1 MEIFVGMRKPGRA
14 IVGAIVAAVLGGCA
28 DLALEPD
35 RVPHS
40 MVLLPAD
47 TLITEGDPLR
57 LRVTVLDV
65 DGNVIPGPPSWA
77 PPEWEVSDAEAVQVA
92 PDGTVIGAAGTSTR
106 VIARSAGLEAWT
118 TLRINPLSVALS
130 APAVYLNQAAQNVDG
145 TVPLIAGRRA
155 LLRVFANGDEV
166 SFYEPRVRATFYR
179 DGGAV
184 HSVSIN
190 SPAELLPDQ
199 VVESRLDRSYNAVI
213 PGEVLQPGVGLVVEI
228 DPDGVVPQSSASQ
241 SRIPAQGVMPLDI
254 VEMPNLHQVI
264 VPVLVTWAP
273 DERVFNWTR
282 GLTAESPQLQLAR
295 TLLPIGDMTVEVHET
310 YYTSADLTEGAGWN
324 AFIREIRTLYFMEGE
339 KGYYYG
345 ALQLPAGSAWGGLG
359 YLHLPV
365 SVGRASE
372 GTYAHELGHN
382 MNLRHAPCGSA
393 GGPDPNYPYD
403 DGSSGIW
410 GYHIQRGRLIDPE
423 QYRDLMGYCSP
434 DWVSDFH
441 FIRATNFRM
450 VRDTRPAPGTAGAP
464 AAVDA
469 PAPADVAAAHEK
481 TLLLWG
487 GAGGGEF
494 MLEPAFLID
503 APAKLPE
510 AAGPYRLEGFGPEG
524 EQRFSFSF
532 TPDPVEHG
540 GAHFFFTVPY
550 DPDRDGALER
560 VVLTGREGEHTL
572 RSGSTPPMAIIT
584 NRATGQVRAILRNWG
599 GGFARI
605 DGDTEIMVSDGLPG
619 GIR

>member
-1 MEIFVGMRKPGRA
+1 MRISRQT
-14 IVGAIVAAVLGGCA
+14 IVVAALAAASGGCA

-35 RVPHS
+35 SIPHS

-57 LRVTVLDV
+57 LRVTVLDA

-77 PPEWEVSDAEAVQVA
+77 PPEWELSDPDAVQIE
-92 PDGTVIGAAGTSTR
+92 PDGTVIGSAGTSTR

-130 APAVYLNQAAQNVDG
+130 APAIYLIQAAQNVDG
-145 TVPLIAGRRA
+145 TVPIIAGRRA
-155 LLRVFANGDEV
+155 FLRVFANGDEV

-179 DGGAV
+179 DGAAV

-190 SPAELLPDQ
+190 SPAERLPDE

-228 DPDGVVPQSSASQ
+228 DPDGVVPQSAASQ

-254 VEMPNLHQVI
+254 VDMPNLHQVI

-282 GLTAESPQLQLAR
+282 GMTAESTQLQLAR
-295 TLLPIGDMTVEVHET
+295 TLLPIGDMTVEVHGT
-310 YYTSADLTEGAGWN
+310 YHTSADLTEGAGWN
-324 AFIREIRTLYFMEGE
+324 ALIREIRTLYYMEGE

-359 YLHLPV
+359 YLNLPV
-365 SVGRASE
+365 SVGRARE
-372 GTYAHELGHN
+372 DTYAHELGHN

-410 GYHIQRGRLIDPE
+410 GYHIERGRLIDPE

-434 DWVSDFH
+434 DWVSDYH
-441 FIRATNFRM
+441 FIRATNYRM
-450 VRDTRPAPGTAGAP
+450 ARDAGPAS
-464 AAVDA
+464 AAADA
-469 PAPADVAAAHEK
+469 PALPET
-481 TLLLWG
+481 TLMLWG
-487 GAGGGEF
+487 AAGGGELL
-494 MLEPAFLID
+494 LEPAFLID

-510 AAGPYRLEGFGPEG
+510 AAGPYRLEGFGPDG
-524 EQRFSFSF
+524 QQRFAFSF

-540 GAHFFFTVPY
+540 GAHFLFAVPY
-550 DPDRDGALER
+550 DPDRDGVLER
-560 VVLTGREGEHTL
+560 VVLTGPEGEHIL
-572 RSGSTPPMAIIT
+572 RAGSTPPMAIIT
-584 NRATGQVRAILRNWG
+584 NRATGQVRAILRDWD
-599 GGFARI
+599 GGFNRVDA
-605 DGDTEIMVSDGLPG
+605 DTEIMVSDGLPG
-619 GIR
+619 GMR

>member
-1 MEIFVGMRKPGRA
+1 MRISRQA
-14 IVGAIVAAVLGGCA
+14 IVVAAVAAASGSCA

-47 TLITEGDPLR
+47 TLITEGEPLR
-57 LRVTVLDV
+57 LRVTVLDEE
-65 DGNVIPGPPSWA
+65 GNVIPGPPSWA
-77 PPEWEVSDAEAVQVA
+77 PPTWEVLDSDAVQIE
-92 PDGTVIGAAGTSTR
+92 PDGTVNGGAGTSTR
-106 VIARSAGLEAWT
+106 ITARSAGLEAWT

-130 APAVYLNQAAQNVDG
+130 APVIYLNQAAQNLDG
-145 TVPLIAGRRA
+145 TVPIIAGRKA

-166 SFYEPRVRATFYR
+166 SFYQPRVRATFYR
-179 DGGAV
+179 DGETV
-184 HSVSIN
+184 HRVSIN
-190 SPAELLPDQ
+190 PPAELLPDE
-199 VVESRLDRSYNAVI
+199 VVENRIDRSYNAVI

-228 DPDGVVPQSSASQ
+228 DPDGVVPQSAVSQ

-254 VEMPNLHQVI
+254 VNMPTLHQVI

-282 GLTAESPQLQLAR
+282 GLTAESPRLQLAR

-310 YYTSADLTEGAGWN
+310 YHTSADLTVGAGWR
-324 AFIREIRTLYFMEGE
+324 AFLREIEFLYYMEGE

-345 ALQLPAGSAWGGLG
+345 ALQLPSGSAWGGLG
-359 YLHLPV
+359 YLNLPV

-410 GYHIQRGRLIDPE
+410 GYHIGRGRLIDPE

-434 DWVSDFH
+434 DWVSDYH
-441 FIRATNFRM
+441 FIRATNYRM
-450 VRDTRPAPGTAGAP
+450 ARDTGPAADASPPAGAANTP
-464 AAVDA
+464 AASD
-469 PAPADVAAAHEK
+469 K

-487 GAGGGEF
+487 GAGGGELL
-494 MLEPAFLID
+494 LEPAFLID
-503 APAKLPE
+503 APATLPE
-510 AAGPYRLEGFGPEG
+510 TGGPYRLEGLGPDG
-524 EQRFSFSF
+524 ERRFEFAF

-540 GAHFFFTVPY
+540 GAHFMFAVPY
-550 DPDRDGALER
+550 DPERDGTLER
-560 VVLTGREGEHTL
+560 VVLTGPDGEFTL
-572 RSGSTPPMAIIT
+572 RAGSTPPMAIIT
-584 NRATGQVRAILRNWG
+584 NRATGQVRAILRDWN
-599 GGFARI
+599 GGFNRVG
-605 DGDTEIMVSDGLPG
+605 GDIEIMVSDGLPG
-619 GIR
+619 GAR

>member
-1 MEIFVGMRKPGRA
+1 MRISRQT
-14 IVGAIVAAVLGGCA
+14 IVAAAVAAALAGCA

-35 RVPHS
+35 SVPHS

-77 PPEWEVSDAEAVQVA
+77 PPEWEISDPDAVQIE
-92 PDGTVIGAAGTSTR
+92 PDGTVIGSTGTSTR

-130 APAVYLNQAAQNVDG
+130 APAIYLNQAAQNVDG
-145 TVPLIAGRRA
+145 TVPIIAGRRA
-155 LLRVFANGDEV
+155 FLRVFANGDEV

-179 DGGAV
+179 DGAAV
-184 HSVSIN
+184 HSATIN
-190 SPAELLPDQ
+190 SPAEQLPDE

-228 DPDGVVPQSSASQ
+228 DPDGVVPQSAASQ
-241 SRIPAQGVMPLDI
+241 SRIPAEGVMPLDI
-254 VEMPNLHQVI
+254 VDMPSLHQVI

-282 GLTAESPQLQLAR
+282 GMTAESTQLQLAR

-310 YYTSADLTEGAGWN
+310 YHTSADLTEGAGWR
-324 AFIREIRTLYFMEGE
+324 AFLREIEFLYYMEGE

-345 ALQLPAGSAWGGLG
+345 ALQLPPGSAWGGLG
-359 YLHLPV
+359 YLNLPV

-410 GYHIQRGRLIDPE
+410 GYHIERGRLIDPE

-441 FIRATNFRM
+441 FIRATNYRM
-450 VRDTRPAPGTAGAP
+450 ARDTRPASGA
-464 AAVDA
+464 AAVSA
-469 PAPADVAAAHEK
+469 LPEK
-481 TLLLWG
+481 TIMLWG
-487 GAGGGEF
+487 GAGGGELL
-494 MLEPAFLID
+494 LEPAFLID

-510 AAGPYRLEGFGPEG
+510 VGGPYRLEALGPDG
-524 EQRFSFSF
+524 VQRFAFSF
-532 TPDPVEHG
+532 TPDPVEYG
-540 GAHFFFTVPY
+540 GAHFLFAVPY

-560 VVLTGREGEHTL
+560 VVLAGPEGEFEL
-572 RSGSTPPMAIIT
+572 RAGSTPPMAIIT
-584 NRATGQVRAILRNWG
+584 NRATGQVRAILRDWD
-599 GGFARI
+599 GGFNRV
-605 DGDTEIMVSDGLPG
+605 DGDTDIMVSDGLPG
-619 GIR
+619 GVR

>member
-1 MEIFVGMRKPGRA
+1 MGMRIPRQP
-14 IVGAIVAAVLGGCA
+14 IVVAAVVVAVGGCA
-28 DLALEPD
+28 DLALEPA

-65 DGNVIPGPPSWA
+65 EGNVIPGPPSWA
-77 PPEWEVSDAEAVQVA
+77 PPAWEVADSGAVQIA
-92 PDGTVIGAAGTSTR
+92 PDGTVTGAAGTSTR
-106 VIARSAGLEAWT
+106 VVARSAGLEAWT

-130 APAVYLNQAAQNVDG
+130 APSIYLNQAAQNVDG
-145 TVPLIAGRRA
+145 TVPIIAGRRA

-179 DGGAV
+179 DGDVV
-184 HSVSIN
+184 HEVSIN
-190 SPAELLPDQ
+190 PPGELLPDE
-199 VVESRLDRSYNAVI
+199 VIESRLDRSYNAVI

-228 DPDGVVPQSSASQ
+228 DPDGVVPQSAASR
-241 SRIPAQGVMPLDI
+241 SRIPAEGVMPLDI
-254 VEMPNLHQVI
+254 VDMPPLHQVI
-264 VPVLVTWAP
+264 VPVLVAWAP

-282 GLTAESPQLQLAR
+282 GLTAESPQLQMAR

-324 AFIREIRTLYFMEGE
+324 AFLREIRVLWLMDNAR
-339 KGYYYG
+339 GYYYG
-345 ALQLPAGSAWGGLG
+345 ALQLPPGSAWGGLG
-359 YLHLPV
+359 YLNQRV
-365 SVGRASE
+365 SVGRARE
-372 GTYAHELGHN
+372 DTYAHELGHN

-393 GGPDPNYPYD
+393 GGPDPDYPYD

-410 GYHIQRGRLIDPE
+410 GYNIERGRLIDPE
-423 QYRDLMGYCSP
+423 QYRDLMGYCTP

-441 FIRATNFRM
+441 FIRATNYRM
-450 VRDTRPAPGTAGAP
+450 ARDAGPAS

-469 PAPADVAAAHEK
+469 LAPREK

-487 GAGGGEF
+487 GAGGGELL
-494 MLEPAFLID
+494 LEPAFLVD
-503 APAKLPE
+503 APVKLPE
-510 AAGPYRLEGFGPEG
+510 AGGPYQLEGLGPDG
-524 EQRFSFSF
+524 EQRFSLAF

-540 GAHFFFTVPY
+540 GAHFFFAVPY
-550 DPDRDGALER
+550 DPARDGALER
-560 VVLTGREGEHTL
+560 VVLTGPAGEITL
-572 RSGSTPPMAIIT
+572 RSGSTPPMAIISD
-584 NRATGQVRAILRNWG
+584 RATGRVRAILRDWD
-599 GGFARI
+599 GGFNRV

-619 GIR
+619 GAR

>member
-1 MEIFVGMRKPGRA
+1 MGMRISRP
-14 IVGAIVAAVLGGCA
+14 VIVAAAVAAASASCA

-77 PPEWEVSDAEAVQVA
+77 PPVWEVSDSDAVQIA
-92 PDGTVIGAAGTSTR
+92 PDGTVIGGAGTSTR

-130 APAVYLNQAAQNVDG
+130 APAIYLNQAAQNVDG
-145 TVPLIAGRRA
+145 TVPIIAGRKA

-179 DGGAV
+179 DGETV
-184 HSVSIN
+184 HRVSIN
-190 SPAELLPDQ
+190 PPAEQLPDE

-228 DPDGVVPQSSASQ
+228 DPDGVVPQSAASQ
-241 SRIPAQGVMPLDI
+241 SRVPAQGVMPIDI
-254 VEMPNLHQVI
+254 VDMPNLHQVI

-282 GLTAESPQLQLAR
+282 GMTAESRQLQLAR
-295 TLLPIGDMTVEVHET
+295 TLLPIGDMTVEVRET
-310 YYTSADLTEGAGWN
+310 YHTSADLTKGAGWN
-324 AFIREIRTLYFMEGE
+324 AFLREIEFLYHREGR

-345 ALQLPAGSAWGGLG
+345 ALELPAGSAWGGLG
-359 YLHLPV
+359 YLTLPV

-393 GGPDPNYPYD
+393 GGPDPDYPYD

-410 GYHIQRGRLIDPE
+410 GYHIERGRLIDPE

-441 FIRATNFRM
+441 FVRATNYRM
-450 VRDTRPAPGTAGAP
+450 STDAGPASV
-464 AAVDA
+464 AADA
-469 PAPADVAAAHEK
+469 PALPEK

-487 GAGGGEF
+487 GAGGGELL
-494 MLEPAFLID
+494 LEPAFVID
-503 APAKLPE
+503 APATLPE
-510 AAGPYRLEGFGPEG
+510 AGGPYRLEGLGADG
-524 EQRFSFSF
+524 EQRFAFAF

-540 GAHFFFTVPY
+540 GAHFMFAVPW
-550 DPDRDGALER
+550 DPERDGSLER
-560 VVLTGREGEHTL
+560 VVLTGPEGQFTL
-572 RSGSTPPMAIIT
+572 RAGSTPPMAIIT
-584 NRATGQVRAILRNWG
+584 NRATGQVRAILRDWN
-599 GGFARI
+599 GGFNRVA
-605 DGDTEIMVSDGLPG
+605 GDIEIMVSDGLPG
-619 GIR
+619 GAR

>member
-1 MEIFVGMRKPGRA
+1 MGMRISRP
-14 IVGAIVAAVLGGCA
+14 VIVAAAVAAASGSCA

-57 LRVTVLDV
+57 LRVTVRDV

-77 PPEWEVSDAEAVQVA
+77 PPVWEVSDSDAVQIA
-92 PDGTVIGAAGTSTR
+92 PDGTVIGGAGTSTR

-130 APAVYLNQAAQNVDG
+130 APVIYLNQAAQNADG
-145 TVPLIAGRRA
+145 TVPLIAGRKA

-179 DGGAV
+179 DGEAV
-184 HSVSIN
+184 HRVSIN
-190 SPAELLPDQ
+190 PPAEQLPDE

-228 DPDGVVPQSSASQ
+228 DPDGVVPQSAASQ
-241 SRIPAQGVMPLDI
+241 SRVPAQGVMPIDI
-254 VEMPNLHQVI
+254 VDMPNLHQVI

-282 GLTAESPQLQLAR
+282 GMTAESRQLQLAR
-295 TLLPIGDMTVEVHET
+295 TLLPIGQMTVEVHET
-310 YYTSADLTEGAGWN
+310 YHTSADLTTQRGWN
-324 AFIREIRTLYFMEGE
+324 RFIREIRTLSFMEGE
-339 KGYYYG
+339 RGYYYG
-345 ALQLPAGSAWGGLG
+345 ALELPSGSAWGGLG
-359 YLHLPV
+359 YLGYPHV

-382 MNLRHAPCGSA
+382 MDLRHAPCGGA

-410 GYHIQRGRLIDPE
+410 GYHIERGRLIDPE
-423 QYRDLMGYCSP
+423 QYRDLMGYCRP

-441 FIRATNFRM
+441 FIRAANHRM
-450 VRDTRPAPGTAGAP
+450 ATEAGQ
-464 AAVDA
+464 
-469 PAPADVAAAHEK
+469 AAADRAAGVSEK

-487 GAGGGEF
+487 GAGGGELL
-494 MLEPAFLID
+494 LEPAFLID
-503 APAKLPE
+503 APATLPE
-510 AAGPYRLEGFGPEG
+510 AGGPYRLEGLGPNG
-524 EQRFSFSF
+524 EQRFAFAF

-540 GAHFFFTVPY
+540 GAQFMFAMPW
-550 DPDRDGALER
+550 DPELDGALER
-560 VVLTGREGEHTL
+560 VVLTGPDGEFTL
-572 RSGSTPPMAIIT
+572 RAGTTPPMAIIT
-584 NRATGQVRAILRNWG
+584 NRATGQIRAILRDWN
-599 GGFARI
+599 GGFNRVV
-605 DGDTEIMVSDGLPG
+605 GDIEIMVSDGLPG
-619 GIR
+619 GAR

>member
-1 MEIFVGMRKPGRA
+1 MRISR
-14 IVGAIVAAVLGGCA
+14 VAIVAAAVATAYGGCA

-35 RVPHS
+35 SIPHS
-40 MVLLPAD
+40 MVLLPTD

-57 LRVTVLDV
+57 LRVTVMDV

-77 PPEWEVSDAEAVQVA
+77 PPVWEVEDSTAVQIA
-92 PDGTVIGAAGTSTR
+92 PDGTVTGLAGTSTR
-106 VIARSAGLEAWT
+106 VVANSAGLEAWT

-145 TVPLIAGRRA
+145 TVAIIAGRRA
-155 LLRVFANGDEV
+155 FLRVFANGDEV

-179 DGGAV
+179 NGAAV
-184 HSVSIN
+184 HSVLIN
-190 SPAELLPDQ
+190 PPSELLPDQ

-228 DPDGVVPQSSASQ
+228 DPEGVVPQSSASQ

-254 VEMPNLHQVI
+254 VDMPNLHQVI

-282 GLTAESPQLQLAR
+282 GMTAESTQLQLAR

-310 YYTSADLTEGAGWN
+310 YYTSADLTKGPGWN
-324 AFIREIRTLYFMEGE
+324 AFLREIEFLYNMEGQ

-345 ALQLPAGSAWGGLG
+345 ALQLPPGSAWGGLG
-359 YLHLPV
+359 YLNRPV

-410 GYHIQRGRLIDPE
+410 GYHIARGRLIDPE

-434 DWVSDFH
+434 DWVSDYH
-441 FIRATNFRM
+441 FVRATNYRM
-450 VRDTRPAPGTAGAP
+450 ARDTRAVAAP
-464 AAVDA
+464 ADA
-469 PAPADVAAAHEK
+469 PAPGGAPARGDAAAPAEK

-487 GAGGGEF
+487 GVGDGEF

-510 AAGPYRLEGFGPEG
+510 VAGPYRLEGFGPAG
-524 EQRFSFSF
+524 ESRFSFAF

-540 GAHFFFTVPY
+540 GAHFHFAVPW
-550 DPDRDGALER
+550 DPDRDGALDR
-560 VVLTGREGEHTL
+560 IVLTGPEGEATL
-572 RSGSTPPMAIIT
+572 RAGSTPPMAIIT
-584 NRATGQVRAILRNWG
+584 NRATGQVRAILRDWD
-599 GGFARI
+599 GGFNRV
-605 DGDTEIMVSDGLPG
+605 DGDTEIVVSDGLPG
-619 GIR
+619 GVR

>member
-1 MEIFVGMRKPGRA
+1 MGMRISRRA
-14 IVGAIVAAVLGGCA
+14 VVAAAVAAALGSCA

-57 LRVTVLDV
+57 LRVTVLDAE
-65 DGNVIPGPPSWA
+65 GNVMPGPPSWA
-77 PPEWEVSDAEAVQVA
+77 PPTWEIADSNAVQIA
-92 PDGTVIGAAGTSTR
+92 PDGTVTGAAGTSTR

-130 APAVYLNQAAQNVDG
+130 APVVYLTQAAQNVDG
-145 TVPLIAGRRA
+145 TVPIIAGRKA
-155 LLRVFANGDEV
+155 FLRVFANGDEV

-179 DGGAV
+179 YGEAV
-184 HSVSIN
+184 HRVSIN
-190 SPAELLPDQ
+190 PPAELLPDE

-228 DPDGVVPQSSASQ
+228 DPDGMVPQSAASQ

-254 VEMPNLHQVI
+254 VDMPNLRQVI

-282 GLTAESPQLQLAR
+282 GLTPESPQLQLAR

-310 YYTSADLTEGAGWN
+310 YHTSADLTEGTGWN
-324 AFIREIRTLYFMEGE
+324 AFLREIRVLWLMDDRR
-339 KGYYYG
+339 GYYYG
-345 ALQLPAGSAWGGLG
+345 ALQLPSGTAWGGLG
-359 YLHLPV
+359 YLNQRV

-382 MNLRHAPCGSA
+382 MSLWHAPCGSA
-393 GGPDPNYPYD
+393 GGPDPDYPYD

-410 GYHIQRGRLIDPE
+410 GYHIERGRLIDPE
-423 QYRDLMGYCSP
+423 QYRDLMGYCRP
-434 DWVSDFH
+434 DWVSDYH
-441 FIRATNFRM
+441 FIRAAEHRLATET
-450 VRDTRPAPGTAGAP
+450 DQAAGAS
-464 AAVDA
+464 D
-469 PAPADVAAAHEK
+469 K

-487 GAGGGEF
+487 GAGGGEL
-494 MLEPAFLID
+494 MMEPAFLID
-503 APAKLPE
+503 APSSLP
-510 AAGPYRLEGFGPEG
+510 ATAGPYRIEGFDSAGRS
-524 EQRFSFSF
+524 RFAFSF

-540 GAHFFFTVPY
+540 GAHFMFAVPW
-550 DPDRDGALER
+550 DPGRDGALER
-560 VVLTGREGEHTL
+560 VVLTGPEGEFTL
-572 RSGSTPPMAIIT
+572 REGSTPSMAIIT
-584 NRATGQVRAILRNWG
+584 DRATGRVRAILRDWN
-599 GGFARI
+599 GGFNRI
-605 DGDTEIMVSDGLPG
+605 GGDIEIMVSDGLPG
-619 GIR
+619 GAR

>member
-14 IVGAIVAAVLGGCA
+14 IVGAAVAAALGGCA

-35 RVPHS
+35 SVPDS

-57 LRVTVLDV
+57 LRVTVMDA

-77 PPEWEVSDAEAVQVA
+77 PPEWEVADADAVQIA
-92 PDGTVIGAAGTSTR
+92 PDGAVIGSAGTSTR
-106 VIARSAGLEAWT
+106 VVARSAGLEAWT

-145 TVPLIAGRRA
+145 TVPILAGRRA
-155 LLRVFANGDEV
+155 FLRVFANGHEV

-179 DGGAV
+179 DGEAV
-184 HSVSIN
+184 HSVLIN
-190 SPAELLPDQ
+190 PPSELLPDE

-254 VEMPNLHQVI
+254 IDMPGLHQVI

-310 YYTSADLTEGAGWN
+310 YYTSADLTEGAGWQ
-324 AFIREIRTLYFMEGE
+324 AFLREIRALYYMEGE

-359 YLHLPV
+359 YLNRPV
-365 SVGRASE
+365 SVGRARE
-372 GTYAHELGHN
+372 DTYAHELGHN
-382 MNLRHAPCGSA
+382 MSLRHAPCGSA

-410 GYHIQRGRLIDPE
+410 GYHIERGRLIDPE
-423 QYRDLMGYCSP
+423 QHRDLMGYCRP
-434 DWVSDFH
+434 DWVSDYH
-441 FIRATNFRM
+441 FIRATNYRM
-450 VRDTRPAPGTAGAP
+450 ARDTRPASGAADAP
-464 AAVDA
+464 AAADTPTAADPATA
-469 PAPADVAAAHEK
+469 PER

-487 GAGGGEF
+487 GAGGGELL
-494 MLEPAFLID
+494 LEPAFLID
-503 APAKLPE
+503 TPARLPE
-510 AAGPYRLEGFGPEG
+510 AAGPYRLEGLGPAG
-524 EQRFSFSF
+524 EQRFSFDFS
-532 TPDPVEHG
+532 PDPVEHG
-540 GAHFFFTVPY
+540 GAHFFFSVPY
-550 DPDRDGALER
+550 DPDRDGGLAR
-560 VVLTGREGEHTL
+560 VVLTGPEGEHIL
-572 RSGSTPPMAIIT
+572 QAGSTPPMAIIT
-584 NRATGQVRAILRNWG
+584 NRATGQVRAILRDWD
-599 GGFARI
+599 GGFNRV

-619 GIR
+619 GVR

>member
-1 MEIFVGMRKPGRA
+1 MRISRHK
-14 IVGAIVAAVLGGCA
+14 IVVAAVAAGCGGCA

-35 RVPHS
+35 SIPHS

-77 PPEWEVSDAEAVQVA
+77 PPAWEVEDADAVQIA
-92 PDGTVIGAAGTSTR
+92 PDGTVTGLAGTSTR
-106 VIARSAGLEAWT
+106 VIAKSAGLEAWT

-130 APAVYLNQAAQNVDG
+130 APVVYLNQAAQNVDG
-145 TVPLIAGRRA
+145 TVPIIAGRRA
-155 LLRVFANGDEV
+155 FLRVFANGDAV
-166 SFYEPRVRATFYR
+166 SFYEPRLRATFYR
-179 DGGAV
+179 DGAAV
-184 HSVSIN
+184 HSVLIN
-190 SPAELLPDQ
+190 PPSELLPDR

-213 PGEVLQPGVGLVVEI
+213 PGEVLKPGVGLVVEI
-228 DPDGVVPQSSASQ
+228 DPDGVVPQSAASQ
-241 SRIPAQGVMPLDI
+241 SRIPPQGVMPLDI
-254 VEMPNLHQVI
+254 VDMPNLHQVI
-264 VPVLVTWAP
+264 VPVLVTWSP

-282 GLTAESPQLQLAR
+282 GMTAESPQLQLAR

-359 YLHLPV
+359 YLNLPV
-365 SVGRASE
+365 SVGRARE
-372 GTYAHELGHN
+372 DTYAHELGHN
-382 MNLRHAPCGSA
+382 MSLRHAPCGSA

-423 QYRDLMGYCSP
+423 QYRDLMGYCTP
-434 DWVSDFH
+434 DWVSDYH
-441 FIRATNFRM
+441 FIRATNYRM
-450 VRDTRPAPGTAGAP
+450 TRDTRTV
-464 AAVDA
+464 AAAADA
-469 PAPADVAAAHEK
+469 PAPGDVAAPPEK

-487 GAGGGEF
+487 GVGDGEF
-494 MLEPAFLID
+494 VLEPAFLID

-510 AAGPYRLEGFGPEG
+510 AAGPYRLQGFGPGG
-524 EQRFSFSF
+524 ESRFAFAFS
-532 TPDPVEHG
+532 PDPVEHG
-540 GAHFFFTVPY
+540 GAHFFFTVPH
-550 DPDRDGALER
+550 DPDRDGAIER
-560 VVLTGREGEHTL
+560 VVLTGPEGEHTL
-572 RSGSTPPMAIIT
+572 RAGSTPPMAIIT
-584 NRATGQVRAILRNWG
+584 NRATGQVRAILRDWDGRLN
-599 GGFARI
+599 RL

-619 GIR
+619 GVR

>member
-1 MEIFVGMRKPGRA
+1 MRISRQT
-14 IVGAIVAAVLGGCA
+14 IVAAAVVAASGGCA

-35 RVPHS
+35 SVPHS
-40 MVLLPAD
+40 MVLLPTD

-57 LRVTVLDV
+57 LRVTVMDV

-77 PPEWEVSDAEAVQVA
+77 PPVWEVEDSTAVQIA
-92 PDGTVIGAAGTSTR
+92 PDGTVTGLAGTSTR
-106 VIARSAGLEAWT
+106 VVANSAGLEAWT

-130 APAVYLNQAAQNVDG
+130 APAVYLNQAAQNIDG
-145 TVPLIAGRRA
+145 TVPIIAGRRA
-155 LLRVFANGDEV
+155 FLRVFANGDEV

-179 DGGAV
+179 DGAAV
-184 HSVSIN
+184 HTVSIN
-190 SPAELLPDQ
+190 SPAEQLPDQ

-228 DPDGVVPQSSASQ
+228 DPDGVVPQSAASQ

-254 VEMPNLHQVI
+254 VDMPSLHQVI

-282 GLTAESPQLQLAR
+282 GMTAESPQLQLAR

-359 YLHLPV
+359 YLNLPV

-393 GGPDPNYPYD
+393 SGPDPNYPYD

-441 FIRATNFRM
+441 FIRATHYRM
-450 VRDTRPAPGTAGAP
+450 VRDTRAVAAP
-464 AAVDA
+464 ADA
-469 PAPADVAAAHEK
+469 PAPGDAPARGDAAAPAEK

-487 GAGGGEF
+487 GVGGGEF

-510 AAGPYRLEGFGPEG
+510 AAGPYRLEGLGPDG
-524 EQRFSFSF
+524 EQRFAFAF

-540 GAHFFFTVPY
+540 GAHFFFAVPW
-550 DPDRDGALER
+550 DPDRDGALDR
-560 VVLTGREGEHTL
+560 VVLTGPEGEATL
-572 RSGSTPPMAIIT
+572 SAGSTPPMAIIT
-584 NRATGQVRAILRNWG
+584 NRVTGQVRAILRDWDGAFN
-599 GGFARI
+599 RV
-605 DGDTEIMVSDGLPG
+605 DGDTGIMVSDGLPG
-619 GIR
+619 GVR